1 MPLTIKLI
9 TQNMFSKNGV
19 GILILVLSLLGVE
32 VAESQAVEA
41 VSAIG
46 TLVSLALMVW
56 NQVQRKDVSNFLFK
70 K

>member
-1 MPLTIKLI
+1 
-9 TQNMFSKNGV
+9 MFSKNGV